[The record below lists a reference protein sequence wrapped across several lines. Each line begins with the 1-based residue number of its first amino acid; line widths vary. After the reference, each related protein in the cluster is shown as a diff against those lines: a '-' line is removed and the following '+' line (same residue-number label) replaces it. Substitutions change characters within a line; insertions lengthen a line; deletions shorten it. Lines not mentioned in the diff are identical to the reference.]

1 MAGTI
6 SKFPEIIEKS
16 FNAREAVKKSNIG
29 NSDFLFR
36 VRKEMLVAI
45 SWMNGAAYSKYPL
58 IINSLSCLWKFPI
71 PTCVHLGKFSS
82 TD

>member
-6 SKFPEIIEKS
+6 SKFPRIVEKS
-16 FNAREAVKKSNIG
+16 FNARVAVKKSNIS

-45 SWMNGAAYSKYPL
+45 SWMNGAAYSKYLL
-58 IINSLSCLWKFPI
+58 IINSLSCLWKIPI
-71 PTCVHLGKFSS
+71 PPCVHLGKFCS